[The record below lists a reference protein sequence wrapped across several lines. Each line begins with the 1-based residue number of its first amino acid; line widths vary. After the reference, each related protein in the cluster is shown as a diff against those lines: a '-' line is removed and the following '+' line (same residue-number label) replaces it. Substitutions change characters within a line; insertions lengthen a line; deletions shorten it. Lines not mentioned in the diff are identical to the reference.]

1 MITNIRLQHFR
12 SYADASFEFEPGV
25 NVIMGPNA
33 SGKTNLLEAIYLLA
47 QGSTYKP
54 VKATELVCHGD
65 EWARIDAMLT
75 DGQERILKLRTEGV
89 SPKEMIID
97 EKNVK
102 RIQLSQM
109 LPVVL
114 FEPSQ
119 LYLLTSSPEMRRS
132 FLDTILLQTVPGFQ
146 KLQRDFVR
154 TLKQRN
160 ALLKSPSPEHA
171 KQQVFA
177 WNVRLSELAGQ
188 YVAERVRLIEYIN
201 TSFAE
206 LYNHIAHGTNQVAL
220 QYISNLPVEQ
230 YATTMLKKLETGF
243 ERDYARGFTTIGPQ
257 RDDVLIMID
266 GNELRE
272 TASRGEVR
280 TTLLALKIQ
289 EARLLE
295 EKTGRKPI
303 FLLDD
308 VFSELDGARR
318 HALTDYLQSHQTFIT
333 TTDADLVTQH
343 FAQKSNVLALNPS

>member
-1 MITNIRLQHFR
+1 MIANIRLQHFR
-12 SYADASFEFEPGV
+12 SYTDTPFEFEPGV

-33 SGKTNLLEAIYLLA
+33 SGKTNLLEALYLIA

-54 VKATELVCHGD
+54 VKATELVQHGQD
-65 EWARIDAMLT
+65 WARVDAQLH
-75 DGQERILKLRTEGV
+75 DGQIRTLKIRPQNT
-89 SPKEMIID
+89 SAKEMVID
-97 EKNVK
+97 EKVVK
-102 RIQLSQM
+102 RIQVSQM
-109 LPVVL
+109 LPAVL

-119 LYLLTSSPEMRRS
+119 LYLLTSSPDMRRS
-132 FLDTILLQTVPGFQ
+132 FLDTILVQTAPGFQ
-146 KLQRDFVR
+146 KLQRDFMR

-160 ALLKSPSPEHA
+160 ALLKSPDA
-171 KQQVFA
+171 ARARQQVFA

-188 YVAERVRLIEYIN
+188 YVAERVRLIDYIN
-201 TSFAE
+201 TTFAK

-220 QYISNLPVEQ
+220 RYVSSLPVEL
-230 YATTMLKKLETGF
+230 YASTLLKRLETSF
-243 ERDYARGFTTIGPQ
+243 DTDYARGFTTIGPQ

-289 EARLLE
+289 EAQLLE
-295 EKTGRKPI
+295 EKTGNKPI

-318 HALTDYLQSHQTFIT
+318 HALTDFLQSHQTFIT
-333 TTDADLVTQH
+333 TTDADLITQH
-343 FAQKSNVLALNPS
+343 FAQKSNVLAL

>member
-1 MITNIRLQHFR
+1 MITNIRLQQFR
-12 SYADASFEFEPGV
+12 SYEDASFEFEPGV
-25 NVIMGPNA
+25 NVVMGPNA

-54 VKATELVCHGD
+54 VRVTELVQHEKD
-65 EWARIDAMLT
+65 WARLDATLAEN
-75 DGQERILKLRTEGV
+75 QQRVLKLRAD
-89 SPKEMIID
+89 SSSKEMVID
-97 EKNVK
+97 EATVK
-102 RIQLSQM
+102 RLRLDHM

-119 LYLLTSSPEMRRS
+119 LYLLTTSPEMRRN
-132 FLDTILLQTVPGFQ
+132 FLDAILVQTVPGFQ
-146 KLQRDFVR
+146 KLQRDYMR

-160 ALLKSPSPEHA
+160 ALLKSPNASQA

-177 WNVRLSELAGQ
+177 WNVRLSELGGQ
-188 YVAERVRLIEYIN
+188 YVAERVKLIDYIN
-201 TSFAE
+201 ASFAE
-206 LYNHIAHGTNQVAL
+206 LYNHIAHGNNQVAL
-220 QYISNLPVEQ
+220 QYVSDLPVGQ
-230 YATTMLKKLETGF
+230 YATSMLKRLETGF
-243 ERDYARGFTTIGPQ
+243 EKDYARGFTTTGPQ

-295 EKTGRKPI
+295 EQTGHKPI

-343 FAQKSNVLALNPS
+343 FAQKSNVLALGG